1 LKILKNKWFIIAV
14 IVIAVAAVAA
24 FTMKGKD
31 KVQYFS
37 AKVEKGD
44 VRDVVE
50 ATGTINAVTTVQVG
64 SQVSGTI
71 QQLNADFNSRVKK
84 GQVVARID
92 PTLFEGNLG
101 QAKADLEN
109 SRANLAASRA
119 NLEKSKASAVQTK
132 ADYERT
138 IGLTKAGVM
147 SAQQLDLAKANYDSA
162 AAQVTASQAAVTQAQ
177 AQVQQRQAAVDVA
190 QTNLNHTVIM
200 APIDGTVINRS
211 VDIGQTVAASLQAP
225 TLFTIAQDLTKM
237 QVYAKTDES
246 DVGNIRPGQKVT
258 FKVDAFPRDTFNGE
272 VVQVRMNATTVQNVV
287 TYDTIIEFDNPEMK
301 LFPGMTAYVSI
312 PVHEAANVLKV
323 PNGALR
329 YRPEMKPEELKA
341 LYEKYGFDTN
351 AWAARQSGQGAGAQG
366 GAATEAQQTQSAANA
381 APEGAAAANG
391 QQAARQGG
399 MQRGPGGAQGGAENS
414 QIGARRRMGQ
424 GGEQPGGGNSA
435 TAAATAAPATADN
448 SAAGRT
454 RGARPDMATVWK
466 LRADKTL
473 EPVRIKTGITDH
485 TVTEVVQ
492 VTKGELKEGE
502 ELVIGSSA
510 RPQAA
515 AGGARPGMGGPGGAR
530 R

>member
-1 LKILKNKWFIIAV
+1 MKILKNKWFIIAI
-14 IVIAVAAVAA
+14 IVLAVAVAAA

-31 KVQYFS
+31 KVQYYT
-37 AKVEKGD
+37 AKVERGD

-71 QQLNADFNSRVKK
+71 SQLYADFNSRVKK

-109 SRANLAASRA
+109 AKANLSVSRA
-119 NLEKSKASAVQTK
+119 NLEKSKATLAQAKS
-132 ADYERT
+132 DFDRT
-138 IGLTKAGVM
+138 SGLAKAGVM
-147 SAQQLDLAKANYDSA
+147 SQQQLDVAQANYESA
-162 AAQVTASQAAVTQAQ
+162 VAQVNASQASVTQAQ
-177 AQVQQRQAAVDVA
+177 AQVQQREAALKVA
-190 QTNLNHTVIM
+190 QTNLNHTIIT
-200 APIDGTVINRS
+200 APIEGTVINRS
-211 VDIGQTVAASLQAP
+211 VDVGQTVAASLQAP
-225 TLFTIAQDLTKM
+225 TLFTIAQDLTEM

-287 TYDTIIEFDNPEMK
+287 TYDTVIEFSNPEMK

-312 PVHEAANVLKV
+312 PVAEARNVLKI

-329 YRPEMKPEELKA
+329 YRPDLKPEELQA
-341 LYEKYGFDTN
+341 LMQKYGFGGQGSE
-351 AWAARQSGQGAGAQG
+351 QSGRGVQAASESNSSAQ
-366 GAATEAQQTQSAANA
+366 AAEPAQDTQRAQSAAGRPNQ
-381 APEGAAAANG
+381 PGAAQNG
-391 QQAARQGG
+391 DSPQV
-399 MQRGPGGAQGGAENS
+399 
-414 QIGARRRMGQ
+414 GARRRMGEGGQ
-424 GGEQPGGGNSA
+424 SGGGEQASN
-435 TAAATAAPATADN
+435 TAAPTGAPN
-448 SAAGRT
+448 GRT
-454 RGARPDMATVWK
+454 RGSRPDVSMIWK
-466 LRADKTL
+466 MRADKTL
-473 EPVRIKTGITDH
+473 EPVRIRTGITDH
-485 TVTEVVQ
+485 TTTELVQ
-492 VTKGELKEGE
+492 ILKGDLKEGE

-515 AGGARPGMGGPGGAR
+515 AAGGPSAPRGMGGPGGGGR